1 MTSVGHRKNFMKA
14 ITNLKMIFHGTSG
27 KNSDYIKQ
35 KIQKFYERNKQK
47 NAKTGLFNSLG
58 STEGQGQGRFY
69 SQNFFTKNLFQSN
82 NQIIEEDD
90 EHSIKFDTNHSPNM
104 GPKSENENNI
114 QSLALS
120 GDRKLS
126 HNHESGSEGGNKT
139 QEFEDDEEIMQARP
153 KVLQKE
159 DSKGSS
165 RDNENNQ
172 TNKSPPIEGKGSYK
186 QNVDQKLTRM
196 ATEGKIGS
204 PNKKFESS
212 EKQDIMDEVEDA
224 KMEANG
230 QHSSKHEKASPVN
243 LHDLSSSDT
252 SSSSSSS
259 EDERSKKAA
268 DEKAKEEALAQSNI
282 VQKIVRA
289 DSKVE
294 KKVHK
299 KTTSLGVNN
308 FRSAEFVKSKS
319 SQYREDG
326 KRRKNNHNRKK
337 GGTQLL
343 LARY

>member
-14 ITNLKMIFHGTSG
+14 ITNLKMIFNGTSG

-35 KIQKFYERNKQK
+35 KIQKFYEKNRQK
-47 NAKTGLFNSLG
+47 NAKMGLFNSLG
-58 STEGQGQGRFY
+58 SNEGQGRFY
-69 SQNFFTKNLFQSN
+69 SHNFFTKNLFQSN

-90 EHSIKFDTNHSPNM
+90 EHSVKFDTNHSPNM
-104 GPKSENENNI
+104 GPKSDNENNI

-126 HNHESGSEGGNKT
+126 RNNESGSEGENKT

-153 KVLQKE
+153 KPIHKE

-172 TNKSPPIEGKGSYK
+172 TNKSPPIEGKGSSK
-186 QNVDQKLTRM
+186 QNPDQKHNLIRM
-196 ATEGKIGS
+196 PTDNKIGS
-204 PNKKFESS
+204 PSKKLESS
-212 EKQDIMDEVEDA
+212 EKQAFMDEMEDA

-230 QHSSKHEKASPVN
+230 QHTSKHEKGSPVN

-259 EDERSKKAA
+259 EDERSKKVA
-268 DEKAKEEALAQSNI
+268 DEKAKEEALAQSTI
-282 VQKIVRA
+282 IQKIVRA

-294 KKVHK
+294 KKTHK
-299 KTTSLGVNN
+299 KATSLGVNN
-308 FRSAEFVKSKS
+308 FRSAEFAKSKSS

-326 KRRKNNHNRKK
+326 KRKKNNRNRKR
-337 GGTQLL
+337 GGT
-343 LARY
+343 